1 MDYFSKL
8 SNLFVQRNSL
18 CEIYEEFQRDVL
30 ELTLNQKTEAELIPV
45 LFAKKLARNLKRSRF
60 LNNHLIDEGV
70 GHLSGYILIAVV
82 LKSLVID
89 EVTKRFCN
97 VYNNFMFND
106 TYKFI
111 LSYELTVDDIHFLQ
125 QRIVQCLGGQGCP
138 FAKNIQVL

>member
-1 MDYFSKL
+1 
-8 SNLFVQRNSL
+8 
-18 CEIYEEFQRDVL
+18 
-30 ELTLNQKTEAELIPV
+30 
-45 LFAKKLARNLKRSRF
+45 LKRSRF

-82 LKSLVID
+82 LESLVID

-125 QRIVQCLGGQGCP
+125 QRIIQCLGGKGCP
-138 FAKNIQVL
+138 FAENIQVL

>member
-1 MDYFSKL
+1 M
-8 SNLFVQRNSL
+8 
-18 CEIYEEFQRDVL
+18 
-30 ELTLNQKTEAELIPV
+30 
-45 LFAKKLARNLKRSRF
+45 KRSRF

-82 LKSLVID
+82 LESLVID

-111 LSYELTVDDIHFLQ
+111 LSYELTVGDIHFLQ
-125 QRIVQCLGGQGCP
+125 QRIIQCLGGQG
-138 FAKNIQVL
+138 L